1 MSYNSISE
9 SDYKFVESA
18 ESDLYGVKLQSGEW
32 EGVIVIYGKVSIKES
47 VETGYA
53 TLGFNYQV
61 QDSVTFQPDELESDE
76 SFKDHLGDIL
86 SHIINDK
93 FDKEEY
99 SVDENTVS

>member
-1 MSYNSISE
+1 MSYNSISD
-9 SDYKFVESA
+9 SDFSFVESA

-32 EGVIVIYGKVSIKES
+32 EGVIVIYGKVTIKES

-53 TLGFNYQV
+53 TLGFSYQV
-61 QDSVTFQPDELESDE
+61 QDSGTFQPDQLESDE
-76 SFKDHLGDIL
+76 TFKDHLGDIL

-99 SVDENTVS
+99 VVDENTAS